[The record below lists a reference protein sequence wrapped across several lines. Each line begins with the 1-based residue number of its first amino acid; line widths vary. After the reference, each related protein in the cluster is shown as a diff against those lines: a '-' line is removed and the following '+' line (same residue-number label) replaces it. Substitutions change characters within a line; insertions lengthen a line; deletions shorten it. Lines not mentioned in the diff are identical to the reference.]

1 MGGNAGAAVIGL
13 GFTLFFILAVLT
25 IALAVAG
32 GIYMLACLLL
42 NLLGTSFNPNTNEGA
57 VSSQAGGWSQGG
69 KPVGNPY
76 ASMPPNASK
85 NPYAAPH
92 SVKSVRGPAGSSL
105 VPVPSFANAMV
116 VVLLTALGAFVLWL
130 GMVTVGGLLNSLVR
144 NATVALL
151 TGLLALALQLAGNVG
166 LMSLIGSKFLP
177 TTIGRSALVAL
188 LFYLIYFAIAFFFS
202 FTMGFIGAILF

>member
-42 NLLGTSFNPNTNEGA
+42 NLLGTSFNSNAES

-76 ASMPPNASK
+76 ASIPPNASS

-92 SVKSVRGPAGSSL
+92 SVKSVRGPAGSNL
-105 VPVPSFANAMV
+105 VPIPSFANAMV

>member
-32 GIYMLACLLL
+32 GIYMLASLLL
-42 NLLGTSFNPNTNEGA
+42 NLLGTSFNSNAES
-57 VSSQAGGWSQGG
+57 VSAQAGGWSQGG